1 MSELLGQVAV
11 ITGGSSGIGFAIASQ
26 LLEKGMVVILTA
38 RNKNRLQKAEHL
50 LKSRRGSVFSIP
62 VDVSKAKQV
71 KSLFEKVKR
80 RWGRVD
86 LLVNNAGVGRLK
98 TIGECEEAEWDKV
111 LDINLKGVF
120 LCTKYVLPIMKK
132 QRSGYVVNISSVAGK
147 TGFGGAS
154 AYSASKFGVVGL
166 TESFLEEAI
175 PYNIKATVICPAYV
189 ATPMVR
195 GVSVPQKEMI
205 PPEDIGKLVVGL
217 LDLSPYTVI
226 PEIVVQRKGSIGT

>member
-1 MSELLGQVAV
+1 MSQLVGQVAV
-11 ITGGSSGIGFAIASQ
+11 ITGGSSGIGYAIASE
-26 LLEKGMVVILTA
+26 LLEKGMVVVLTA
-38 RNKNRLQKAEHL
+38 RNKNRLEKAEQK
-50 LKSRRGSVFSIP
+50 LKGGRGSVFSISA
-62 VDVSKAKQV
+62 DVSKAKQV
-71 KSLFEKVKR
+71 QSLFEKVKR
-80 RWGRVD
+80 KWGRVD

-98 TIGECEEAEWDKV
+98 TIGACEEAEWDEV

-120 LCTKYVLPIMKK
+120 LCTKYVLPLMKK

-147 TGFGGAS
+147 TGFGGAA
-154 AYSASKFGVVGL
+154 AYSSSKFGVVGL

-175 PYNIKATVICPAYV
+175 PYHIKATVICPAYV

-205 PPEDIGKLVVGL
+205 PPEDIGKMVAWL